1 MIAMLAGVSGRFGIN
16 PKEAERF
23 LKFVVVGAI
32 GFIVDFGVL
41 NLLLTTAA
49 NWVAEGNWLYDL
61 LVGIGLSASFVTTL
75 GPTVAASISF
85 VAAVTSNFLWNRYW
99 TYPDSRTRRKRLQ
112 LPMFVLV
119 SIAGILIRIPI
130 ITVAHPLLRS
140 LVAGIPL
147 LRPYAGRLGA
157 NLALAISVVVVM
169 FWNFFAN
176 RYWTYNNVSDGR
188 KGRDGRADRL

>member
-1 MIAMLAGVSGRFGIN
+1 MITMLAGVSGRFGIN

-32 GFIVDFGVL
+32 GFIVDFGVF
-41 NLLLTTAA
+41 NLLVTPAT
-49 NWVAEGNWLYDL
+49 NWMAEGNWLYDL
-61 LVGIGLSASFVTTL
+61 LVGIGLSPSFVTTL
-75 GPTVAASISF
+75 GPTIAASISF

-99 TYPDSRTRRKRLQ
+99 TYPDSRGRRKRLQ
-112 LPMFVLV
+112 FTMFALV

-130 ITVAHPLLRS
+130 ITIAHPLLRN
-140 LVAGIPL
+140 LVAGIPA
-147 LRPYAGRLGA
+147 LRPYADRLGA

-188 KGRDGRADRL
+188 NSLNGRPDRV